1 MIRSNFSELRRVR
14 HEMSRE
20 AGNDLRRYAAML
32 GEVRERVGSRLVNPG
47 GFEGSRLIKRNKQG
61 FGERLDRSDVVR
73 PACNVMND
81 AWFEGAPTARL

>member
-32 GEVRERVGSRLVNPG
+32 GEVRERVGSRLVNHGASKDPG
-47 GFEGSRLIKRNKQG
+47 LSNGTNKASG
-61 FGERLDRSDVVR
+61 KDST
-73 PACNVMND
+73 
-81 AWFEGAPTARL
+81 APTW